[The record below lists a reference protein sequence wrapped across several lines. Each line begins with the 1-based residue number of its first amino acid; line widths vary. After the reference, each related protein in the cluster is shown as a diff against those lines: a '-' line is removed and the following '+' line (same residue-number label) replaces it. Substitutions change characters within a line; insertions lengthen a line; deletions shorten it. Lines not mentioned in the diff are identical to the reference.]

1 MTIGEKKKE
10 KSSSNLLYLWSPFTS
25 NNNDIKSSNAE
36 YQTPADIEEQM
47 QLDFAL
53 WRSGSTTYGG
63 SSEPREEAEL
73 HFDDRRAVATVGM
86 PGGLS
91 FLVDPPGV
99 CKKLVAD
106 SDIQEWIHFSDRFY
120 KVQVLPLHNRLQSVE
135 LSPNE
140 QVAECTDPKKLDLL
154 LSNVFNA
161 AAQEEPPRT
170 DDIAEHLWSTKL
182 KRLVSQKRT
191 QEILEGKLRIPLQE
205 CMKELRSSNE
215 LAQVLEALAMFCSHY
230 QSYLQVLSSEPAGGD
245 EEEGNQY
252 DDRVMLEA
260 QIQHLDR
267 GFQALVC
274 EQVNDAAAA
283 CQVAA
288 QVVAEVSRLAASMLT
303 GDGFSL
309 PNTTYQNAAALS
321 KRTKQ
326 VLFLKDMELSFSR
339 DLSSSQQD
347 PATNGFPLP
356 NTTYQNAA
364 APSKCTKP
372 VLLSKDT
379 ELSCSLDLSSS
390 QQDPATIAGL
400 ESRGVQDFMIVPRV
414 NDDDMASDASWVKE
428 VDGDTESESSWKD
441 TVLPR
446 SASNTGLDGVRMTLP
461 SGNHTKGISML
472 SVGAQQT
479 YDYLSNLL
487 DSAYSSGGCSKS
499 EDGPGHSDFTFCK
512 PSNMERI
519 SPDLNTRVTS
529 MSMVEASPETS
540 KKPSYA
546 PPKSSQFEQYGM
558 ISTTCPEEPVL
569 LQQQIAALCWSANQ
583 KAVLEGNVLQWCSVK
598 LLKECYTI
606 QIVIQ
611 VAEFMEDDLAL
622 WTTGISLTSPL
633 VVEIALEPLDFSQT
647 LMAGAY
653 QVCAYQG
660 TYETRDTEPL
670 VALAAFIPHVVR
682 WYLGNAQQN
691 GAEHNKWLDHS
702 LLIGLMKHIVHS
714 LAFLKY
720 KCVICGENHFDL
732 GHRSSLFPQPCAK
745 NLCTVLFRMWMIAR
759 PKKILTLA
767 NIKTWL
773 LKKYKCSNRTDMT
786 MLEDELKKF
795 HVDSQQMKF
804 QEKIQ
809 MLALMISCKAKMSWV
824 EVSADEAP
832 ENPEGDNTAD
842 VTFE

>member
-10 KSSSNLLYLWSPFTS
+10 KSSSDLLYLWSLFMS
-25 NNNDIKSSNAE
+25 KNNDIKSSNAE

-120 KVQVLPLHNRLQSVE
+120 KVQIIPLHNRLQSVE

-154 LSNVFNA
+154 LSNVFNG

-191 QEILEGKLRIPLQE
+191 QEILEGKLRIPLHE
-205 CMKELRSSNE
+205 CMKELRSSND

-230 QSYLQVLSSEPAGGD
+230 QSYLQVLSNEPAGGD

-267 GFQALVC
+267 GFRAQVC

-303 GDGFSL
+303 GDGFPL
-309 PNTTYQNAAALS
+309 PNATYQNAAAPS
-321 KRTKQ
+321 KHTKQ
-326 VLFLKDMELSFSR
+326 VLVSKDMELSCSL

-347 PATNGFPLP
+347 PSTNGFPLH

-364 APSKCTKP
+364 APSKCTKQ
-372 VLLSKDT
+372 VLVLKDT
-379 ELSCSLDLSSS
+379 ELTCSLDLSSS
-390 QQDPATIAGL
+390 QQDRSTNAGL
-400 ESRGVQDFMIVPRV
+400 ENRGVQDFMIVPRV
-414 NDDDMASDASWVKE
+414 KDDDMASDASWVKE

-479 YDYLSNLL
+479 YDYLSKLL

-499 EDGPGHSDFTFCK
+499 EDGSGHSDFTFCK
-512 PSNMERI
+512 PSDMERI
-519 SPDLNTRVTS
+519 SPHLNTRMMS
-529 MSMVEASPETS
+529 MCMVEASPETS

-546 PPKSSQFEQYGM
+546 PPKSSKFEQYGM
-558 ISTTCPEEPVL
+558 ISTTCPEEPIL

-660 TYETRDTEPL
+660 TWETRDTEPL
-670 VALAAFIPHVVR
+670 IALAAFIPHVVR

-691 GAEHNKWLDHS
+691 GAEDNKWLDHS

-745 NLCTVLFRMWMIAR
+745 NLCTVLFGMWMMAR

-832 ENPEGDNTAD
+832 ENPEGNNTAD
-842 VTFE
+842 ATFE

>member
-120 KVQVLPLHNRLQSVE
+120 KVQVLLLHNRLQSVE

-356 NTTYQNAA
+356 NTTYQKAA

-372 VLLSKDT
+372 VLLSKDM

-499 EDGPGHSDFTFCK
+499 EDGPGYSDFTFCK

-598 LLKECYTI
+598 LLKE
-606 QIVIQ
+606 
-611 VAEFMEDDLAL
+611 
-622 WTTGISLTSPL
+622 
-633 VVEIALEPLDFSQT
+633 
-647 LMAGAY
+647 
-653 QVCAYQG
+653 
-660 TYETRDTEPL
+660 
-670 VALAAFIPHVVR
+670 
-682 WYLGNAQQN
+682 WYVFN
-691 GAEHNKWLDHS
+691 GK
-702 LLIGLMKHIVHS
+702 LLISV
-714 LAFLKY
+714 
-720 KCVICGENHFDL
+720 
-732 GHRSSLFPQPCAK
+732 
-745 NLCTVLFRMWMIAR
+745 
-759 PKKILTLA
+759 
-767 NIKTWL
+767 
-773 LKKYKCSNRTDMT
+773 
-786 MLEDELKKF
+786 
-795 HVDSQQMKF
+795 
-804 QEKIQ
+804 
-809 MLALMISCKAKMSWV
+809 
-824 EVSADEAP
+824 
-832 ENPEGDNTAD
+832 
-842 VTFE
+842 